1 MNTSAASLAASRL
14 FAKAWE
20 KTKAFAIRA
29 DAKASALIDSVNPY
43 DLSKIKER
51 NLDPVQIEESPVRKM
66 AAKVFLG
73 FFAFFLLWA
82 IVAPIDQG
90 VYVPG
95 SVVVAGNRQQ
105 VQHPSGGVVMGILV
119 KEGDLVEANQVLI
132 QINPLSSEA
141 NLTSAE
147 LQYINL
153 LATESRLKA
162 EREGAAGITWLKS
175 LDRYASDPRAEETKQ
190 IQLKLFNARRTE
202 YNNNLKS
209 QRVQVETLTQ
219 EATNAAQLAKEGFM
233 PQAQASAALRA
244 KVSAEASLSQLI
256 NGRASE
262 IDKELAEAQKNR
274 EALEQRVQALAF
286 DADRNNVRAPVAGL
300 VSGLKVNTV
309 GGVISSS
316 QVLMEIV
323 PSTEEYVVEARVPTP
338 EIDKVRKGMEANI
351 RFAAFNER
359 TTPVI
364 PAKVT
369 LVGADK
375 IASDKAVDISSSNP
389 QGEYYVAR
397 VEMTI
402 EGVQKL
408 GENRLQPGMPADVI
422 IKSGER
428 NFVSYLFKP
437 LTDSFSKAFLN

>member
-1 MNTSAASLAASRL
+1 MSRL
-14 FAKAWE
+14 LSAISAGFARFDAW
-20 KTKAFAIRA
+20 FGRVLN
-29 DAKASALIDSVNPY
+29 ALNPY
-43 DLSKIKER
+43 DLNKIKQR
-51 NLDPVQIEESPVRKM
+51 SLDPVQIEESPIRKL
-66 AAKVFLG
+66 ATKVFLT
-73 FFAFFLLWA
+73 FFAVFVIWA
-82 IVAPIDQG
+82 LVAPLDQG

-105 VQHPSGGVVMGILV
+105 VQHPAGGVVTAILV
-119 KEGDLVEANQVLI
+119 KEGQAVEANQVLI

-141 NLTSAE
+141 NLTGAE

-153 LATESRLKA
+153 LATESRLKS
-162 EREGAAGITWLKS
+162 EREGAGSITWLQG
-175 LDRYASDPRAEETKQ
+175 LDRYAKDARAQEAKQ
-190 IQLKLFNARRTE
+190 IQQKLFASRKAE
-202 YNNNLKS
+202 YTNSLKS
-209 QRVQVETLTQ
+209 QKVQVETLTT

-244 KVSAEASLSQLI
+244 KVSAEAALSQLI
-256 NGRASE
+256 NGRAGE

-286 DADRNNVRAPVAGL
+286 DADRNNVRAPVAGI

-309 GGVISSS
+309 GGVIGGS

-323 PSTEEYVVEARVPTP
+323 PNTDAFVVEARVPTQ
-338 EIDKVRKGMEANI
+338 EIDKVRKGMEADI

-364 PAKVT
+364 PATVT

-375 IASDKAVDISSSNP
+375 IASDKAVDPTASNP

-397 VEMTI
+397 VEMTAD
-402 EGVQKL
+402 GAKKL
-408 GENRLQPGMPADVI
+408 GDNRLQPGMPADVI